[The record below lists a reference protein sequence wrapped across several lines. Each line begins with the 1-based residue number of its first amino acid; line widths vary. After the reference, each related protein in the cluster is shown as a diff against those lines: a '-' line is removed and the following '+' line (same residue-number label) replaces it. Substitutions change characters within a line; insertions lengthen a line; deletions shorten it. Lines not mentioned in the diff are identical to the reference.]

1 MEKEEILAKAQK
13 ENKGKDLAEL
23 EVTNKATNLAFTVGG
38 LFIVA
43 LLIADWIITGVF
55 KYFVLGGL
63 MVMIAVAFIYKYV
76 RLRKRHELV
85 VSILYIIGEMGFL
98 ALWVTQLCGLM

>member
-43 LLIADWIITGVF
+43 LLIADWIVTDTF

-63 MVMIAVAFIYKYV
+63 MVMIAVAFIYKYI

-85 VSILYIIGEMGFL
+85 VSILYIVGAMGFL

>member
-43 LLIADWIITGVF
+43 LLIADWIVTGTF

-63 MVMIAVAFIYKYV
+63 
-76 RLRKRHELV
+76 LGN
-85 VSILYIIGEMGFL
+85 S
-98 ALWVTQLCGLM
+98 ALWVNVKYGRVIDST

>member
-43 LLIADWIITGVF
+43 LLITDWIITDTF

-63 MVMIAVAFIYKYV
+63 MVMIAVAFIYKYI

-85 VSILYIIGEMGFL
+85 VSILYIIGAIGFL

>member
-1 MEKEEILAKAQK
+1 MEKEEILMKAKK

-23 EVTNKATNLAFTVGG
+23 DITNRATNLAFTVGG
-38 LFIVA
+38 LFIVD
-43 LLIADWIITGVF
+43 LLIVDYAITGTF

-63 MVMIAVAFIYKYV
+63 QVMLAVAFIYKYV

-85 VSILYIIGEMGFL
+85 ISILYILGSMLFL
-98 ALWVTQLCGLM
+98 TLWILQLLGKM

>member
-13 ENKGKDLAEL
+13 ENKGKDFAEL

-43 LLIADWIITGVF
+43 LLIADWIVTGTF

-63 MVMIAVAFIYKYV
+63 MVMIAVAFIYKYI

-85 VSILYIIGEMGFL
+85 VSMLYIIGAMGFL

>member
-43 LLIADWIITGVF
+43 LLIADWIVTGIF

-63 MVMIAVAFIYKYV
+63 MVMIAVAFIYKYI

-85 VSILYIIGEMGFL
+85 VSILYIIGAMGFL

>member
-23 EVTNKATNLAFTVGG
+23 EVTNKATNLAFMVGG

-43 LLIADWIITGVF
+43 LLIADWIITGIF

-76 RLRKRHELV
+76 RLRKKHELV
-85 VSILYIIGEMGFL
+85 VSILYTIGAMGFL

>member
-23 EVTNKATNLAFTVGG
+23 EVTNKATNLAFMVGV

-43 LLIADWIITGVF
+43 LLVADWIISGVF

-85 VSILYIIGEMGFL
+85 VSILYIIGAMGFL
-98 ALWVTQLCGLM
+98 ALWITQLCGLM

>member
-43 LLIADWIITGVF
+43 LLIADWIVTGTF

-63 MVMIAVAFIYKYV
+63 MVMIAVAFRRQYP
-76 RLRKRHELV
+76 
-85 VSILYIIGEMGFL
+85 LYHRSDGVLSSLGNS
-98 ALWVTQLCGLM
+98 ALWVNVKYGRVIDST

>member
-23 EVTNKATNLAFTVGG
+23 EVTNKATNLAFMVGG

-43 LLIADWIITGVF
+43 LLIADWIVTGIF

-63 MVMIAVAFIYKYV
+63 MVMIAVAFIYKYI

-85 VSILYIIGEMGFL
+85 VSILYIIGAVGFL
-98 ALWVTQLCGLM
+98 ALWVIQLCGLM

>member
-1 MEKEEILAKAQK
+1 MEKQEILEKAQK

-23 EVTNKATNLAFTVGG
+23 DITNKATNLAFMVGG

-43 LLIADWIITGVF
+43 ILVVDWIITGTF

-63 MVMIAVAFIYKYV
+63 QAMIAVAFIYKYV
-76 RLRKRHELV
+76 RLRKKHELAM
-85 VSILYIIGEMGFL
+85 SILYVVGSIAFL
-98 ALWVTQLCGLM
+98 TAWIFQLCGRI

>member
-23 EVTNKATNLAFTVGG
+23 EVTNKATNLAFMVGG

-43 LLIADWIITGVF
+43 LLVADWIITGIF
-55 KYFVLGGL
+55 KYFVLAGL

-85 VSILYIIGEMGFL
+85 VSILYIIGAMGFL

>member
-23 EVTNKATNLAFTVGG
+23 EVTNKATNLAFMVGG

-76 RLRKRHELV
+76 RLRKKHELV
-85 VSILYIIGEMGFL
+85 VSILYIIGAMGFL